1 MIKLNFY
8 FQISGDVGAGQDARS
23 SREEDGEQREPALR
37 PAFELSIVRVDIIH
51 YELSWKW
58 NIDKTSSASL
68 DHQESIHSPW
78 NPMNPFDFSSKSD
91 GPIKLPMKKLAKETV
106 KITISNSWAWFWP
119 FL

>member
-51 YELSWKW
+51 YELS
-58 NIDKTSSASL
+58 
-68 DHQESIHSPW
+68 
-78 NPMNPFDFSSKSD
+78 
-91 GPIKLPMKKLAKETV
+91 
-106 KITISNSWAWFWP
+106 
-119 FL
+119 